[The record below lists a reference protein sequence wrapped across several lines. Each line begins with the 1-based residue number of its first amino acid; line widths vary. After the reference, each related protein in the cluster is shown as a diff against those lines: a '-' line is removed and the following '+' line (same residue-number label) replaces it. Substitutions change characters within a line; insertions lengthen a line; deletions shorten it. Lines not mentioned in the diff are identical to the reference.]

1 MADNYLEK
9 KEAALRNGA
18 PVYVRNTPSLDTL
31 LRRMSESQSDPLY
44 IVKQAQLEA
53 MERSALAYTPQVEI
67 SIDESKSAM
76 SISGN
81 GAAGAAAVAR
91 LKAAELG
98 LKSSMEEL
106 DGNITI
112 RFYK

>member
-9 KEAALRNGA
+9 KEAALRSGA

-31 LRRMSESQSDPLY
+31 LRRIEGPQTEPGY
-44 IVKQAQLEA
+44 IVKQAQLNA
-53 MERSALAYTPQVEI
+53 MRRSALAYSPDAII
-67 SIDESKSAM
+67 SCEA
-76 SISGN
+76 SISVMSVTGN

-98 LKSSMEEL
+98 LKSAIEEI
-106 DGNITI
+106 DGYITI

>member
-9 KEAALRNGA
+9 KEAALRSGA

-31 LRRMSESQSDPLY
+31 LRRIDGPQTDTDYL
-44 IVKQAQLEA
+44 VKQAQLDA
-53 MERSALAYTPQVEI
+53 MQRSALAYSPDAII
-67 SIDESKSAM
+67 SCDESISVM
-76 SISGN
+76 SITGN

-98 LKSSMEEL
+98 LKSAMEEI
-106 DGNITI
+106 DGYISI